1 MFTLSGI
8 LKVKSDTQQ
17 VSEKFKKREFV
28 VTDASGMYPQD
39 VLFQLT
45 QERTEQLD
53 PIGVN
58 DAINVSFN
66 LRGREWTSPTGE
78 VKYFNSLDVWKIEKM
93 TGGAAPTPSD
103 MAPAS
108 AQSAETLV
116 EEGDDD
122 LPF

>member
-8 LKVKSDTQQ
+8 LKVKNDTQQ

-39 VLFQLT
+39 ILFQLT
-45 QERTEQLD
+45 QERTDQLD
-53 PIGVN
+53 PVAVN
-58 DAINVSFN
+58 DTINVSFN
-66 LRGREWTSPTGE
+66 LRGREWTSPSGE
-78 VKYFNSLDVWKIEKM
+78 VKYFNSLDVWKIEKV

-103 MAPAS
+103 IAPSS
-108 AQSAETLV
+108 ADSVETLV

>member
-8 LKVKSDTQQ
+8 LKVKNDTQQ

-39 VLFQLT
+39 ILFQLT

-53 PIGVN
+53 PVGVN
-58 DAINVSFN
+58 DTINVSFN

>member
-39 VLFQLT
+39 ILFQLT

-53 PIGVN
+53 PVGVN
-58 DAINVSFN
+58 DTINVSFN

-108 AQSAETLV
+108 AKSAETLV

>member
-1 MFTLSGI
+1 MFTLNGI
-8 LKVKSDTQQ
+8 LKVKNDTQQ

-39 VLFQLT
+39 ILFQLT
-45 QERTEQLD
+45 QERTDQLD
-53 PIGVN
+53 PVNVN
-58 DAINVSFN
+58 DTINVSFN

-78 VKYFNSLDVWKIEKM
+78 VKYFNSLDVWKIEKV

-103 MAPAS
+103 ITPSS
-108 AQSAETLV
+108 ADSVETLV

>member
-1 MFTLSGI
+1 MFTLSVI

-39 VLFQLT
+39 ILFQLT

-53 PIGVN
+53 PVGVN
-58 DAINVSFN
+58 DTINVSFN

-103 MAPAS
+103 MAPVS
-108 AQSAETLV
+108 TQ
-116 EEGDDD
+116 
-122 LPF
+122 

>member
-8 LKVKSDTQQ
+8 LKVKNDTQQ

-39 VLFQLT
+39 ILFQLT
-45 QERTEQLD
+45 QERTDQLD
-53 PIGVN
+53 PVQVN
-58 DAINVSFN
+58 DTINVSFN

>member
-1 MFTLSGI
+1 
-8 LKVKSDTQQ
+8 
-17 VSEKFKKREFV
+17 
-28 VTDASGMYPQD
+28 MYPQD
-39 VLFQLT
+39 ILFQLT

-53 PIGVN
+53 PININ
-58 DAINVSFN
+58 DTINVSFN
-66 LRGREWTSPTGE
+66 LRGRDWTSPTGE
-78 VKYFNSLDVWKIEKM
+78 VKYFNTLDVWKIEKM

-116 EEGDDD
+116 DEGDDD

>member
-8 LKVKSDTQQ
+8 LKVKNDTQQ

-39 VLFQLT
+39 ILFQLT
-45 QERTEQLD
+45 QERTDQLE
-53 PIGVN
+53 PVNVN
-58 DAINVSFN
+58 DTINVSFN
-66 LRGREWTSPTGE
+66 LRGREWTSPSGE

-93 TGGAAPTPSD
+93 NGGAAPTPSD
-103 MAPAS
+103 IAPSTADS
-108 AQSAETLV
+108 VETLV

>member
-8 LKVKSDTQQ
+8 LKVKNDTQQ

-39 VLFQLT
+39 ILFQLT
-45 QERTEQLD
+45 QERTDQLD
-53 PIGVN
+53 PVQVN
-58 DAINVSFN
+58 DTINVSFN
-66 LRGREWTSPTGE
+66 LRGREWTSPAGE
-78 VKYFNSLDVWKIEKM
+78 VKYFNTLDVWKIEKM

>member
-39 VLFQLT
+39 ILFQLT

-53 PIGVN
+53 TVGVN
-58 DAINVSFN
+58 DTINVSFN

>member
-58 DAINVSFN
+58 DTINVSFN

>member
-28 VTDASGMYPQD
+28 VTDASGMYPKD
-39 VLFQLT
+39 ILFQLT

-53 PIGVN
+53 PVGVN
-58 DAINVSFN
+58 DTINVSFN